1 MSLPNQFQ
9 QQFHCFRRNRFGK
22 FQDVNHAV
30 LFRKAVTD
38 HPLLFTRQADRAAVV
53 AAIRELDP
61 DNALHL
67 NTLLTLFEEGSW
79 LAILP
84 IVLVFPLLALLL
96 MAVFAVFGW
105 MLSTPL
111 KKLAEKRRAY
121 WNALGM
127 VGMLKTVRVRAIV
140 IFGIGVLISGIPV
153 LGYIATVVAL
163 NLFVFGVLSL
173 YEKKSRRI
181 LMRFIMR
188 FMKLTI
194 FLISLL
200 FSGIPFMG
208 IILLVPYVFSY
219 FIRVQKIKRCG

>member
-84 IVLVFPLLALLL
+84 ILMVFPVLALLL
-96 MAVFAVFGW
+96 MVVFAFCGW
-105 MLSTPL
+105 LFSVPL
-111 KKLAEKRRAY
+111 RKLAEKRRAY
-121 WNALGM
+121 WDAAGKD
-127 VGMLKTVRVRAIV
+127 GMLKAVRTRAIAV
-140 IFGIGVLISGIPV
+140 FALGTFLSAIPV
-153 LGYIATVVAL
+153 LGYLVTVVAL
-163 NLFVFGVLSL
+163 NLFVFGVIAL
-173 YEKKSRRI
+173 YEKSICRISARI
-181 LMRFIMR
+181 LMR
-188 FMKLTI
+188 FMKLTM
-194 FLISLL
+194 FLVAIA
-200 FSGIPFMG
+200 FSSIAFMG
-208 IILLVPYVFSY
+208 ALLLLPYLVSY
-219 FIRVQKIKRCG
+219 VIRAQKVRNG